1 MNKTITIPN
10 IDLNLLQGQLD
21 TLVIVAEMCDE
32 TTKEDLAGVEEL
44 LSEILRLGRLSNDT
58 EI

>member
-44 LSEILRLGRLSNDT
+44 LSEILRLGRQ
-58 EI
+58 